1 MVCSA
6 SLLRRTI
13 DPGTTTPDV
22 PEEEAMTWVL
32 AIGTS
37 WLLLSVA
44 TGLLVGRAVALE
56 EERRDQVSC
65 EKGPRM
71 AKVSPGP

>member
-1 MVCSA
+1 
-6 SLLRRTI
+6 
-13 DPGTTTPDV
+13 
-22 PEEEAMTWVL
+22 MTWVL
-32 AIGTS
+32 AIGTA